1 MDDIGVG
8 VGPDVIVR
16 ISWAEDKEVKDKLK
30 RSRLI
35 LGKLIAAQ
43 AIVQEKITA
52 LENADA

>member
-8 VGPDVIVR
+8 IGPDIVVR
-16 ISWAEDKEVKDKLK
+16 ISWMEDKEIKDKLK